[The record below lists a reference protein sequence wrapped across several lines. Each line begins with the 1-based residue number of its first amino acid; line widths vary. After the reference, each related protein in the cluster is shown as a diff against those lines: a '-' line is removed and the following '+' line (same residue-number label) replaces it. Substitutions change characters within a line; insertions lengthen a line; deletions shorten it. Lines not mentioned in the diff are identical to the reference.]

1 MDAASARRRAIAA
14 LAGAGIP
21 FPAREA
27 DLLLA
32 SATGQPSAF
41 LLAHPEFSLD
51 EAMRSTLVGMVSRR
65 SSREPLQ
72 YILGEWAFYG
82 HPLAVSDR
90 VLVPRPE
97 TELLVERALE
107 WLPDDGTFLDWGTGS
122 GCIAIALLIERP
134 SCSCIAVDASPSALD
149 VAWRNMRRHDVLHRA
164 LLWHSR
170 TPRDI
175 PLRGE
180 RLALIVSNPPYI
192 PTALLPTLMEEV
204 RREPMVALD
213 GGVDGL
219 KWYRALLEWAPGAL
233 RPGGR
238 ILVEVGDGQQAV
250 ALSSLPLSGLRHER
264 TVHDLAGVPRMV
276 QWIRV

>member
-1 MDAASARRRAIAA
+1 MDAAGARRRAVAA
-14 LAGAGIP
+14 LSGAGIA

-27 DLLLA
+27 ALLLA
-32 SATGQPSAF
+32 SATGYPVAY
-41 LLAHPEFSLD
+41 LLAHPEFPLD
-51 EAMRSTLVGMVSRR
+51 EAMCSALDDMVSRR
-65 SSREPLQ
+65 TSREPLQ

-82 HPLAVSDR
+82 HTFEVSDR

-97 TELLVERALE
+97 TELLVEYALE

-122 GCIAIALLIERP
+122 GCIAISLLVERP

-149 VAWRNMRRHDVLHRA
+149 VAWRNMKRHDVLHRA

-180 RLALIVSNPPYI
+180 HLALIVSNPPYI

-204 RREPMVALD
+204 RQEPTVALD

-219 KWYRALLEWAPGAL
+219 QWYKALLEWAPGAL
-233 RPGGR
+233 LSGGR
-238 ILVEVGDGQQAV
+238 ILVEVGDGRQAAAV
-250 ALSSLPLSGLRHER
+250 SALPLADLLYER
-264 TVHDLAGVPRMV
+264 TVQDLAGVPRMV